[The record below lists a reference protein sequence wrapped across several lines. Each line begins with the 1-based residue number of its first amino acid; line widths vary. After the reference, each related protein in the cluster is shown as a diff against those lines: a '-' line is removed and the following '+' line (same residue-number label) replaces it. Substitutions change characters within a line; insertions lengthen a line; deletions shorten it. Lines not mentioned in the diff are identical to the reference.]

1 MKRYR
6 LLLLLIVIISAAT
19 GGWYLSGPEKKSP
32 TYNLLTVGSVAPD
45 FQLVDT
51 KGEVRSLSSE
61 HGKVVLVNFWATW
74 CPPCKAEMPSM
85 EELYRNYGSGNFEI
99 LAINVDDDGPAVM
112 PAFLQEYSHTFPI
125 LFDSEFQART
135 LYGVSMFP
143 ETFIVDKNG
152 IIGRKIV
159 GAIDWTSP
167 QVLSYL
173 NSLMKD

>member
-1 MKRYR
+1 MQRYR
-6 LLLLLIVIISAAT
+6 LLLLLIVIIFAAA
-19 GGWYLSGPEKKSP
+19 GGWYLSGPEKKS
-32 TYNLLTVGSVAPD
+32 TGYNLLTVGSTAPD

-61 HGKVVLVNFWATW
+61 RGKVVLVNFWATW

-85 EELYRNYGSGNFEI
+85 EELYRNYGSGKFEI
-99 LAINVDDDGPAVM
+99 LAINVDDAGPAVVSG
-112 PAFLQEYSHTFPI
+112 FLQENPHTFPI

-135 LYGVSMFP
+135 LYGVSRFP

-152 IIGRKIV
+152 IITNRIV

-167 QVLSYL
+167 QMLSYL
-173 NSLMKD
+173 NSLLKD

>member
-1 MKRYR
+1 MKNSRIF
-6 LLLLLIVIISAAT
+6 LLLAVIFIAAV
-19 GGWYLSGPEKKSP
+19 GGWYFSGSQQQTTPFSLP
-32 TYNLLTVGSVAPD
+32 TIGSQAPD

-51 KGEVRSLSSE
+51 DGKTRSLAAE
-61 HGKVVLVNFWATW
+61 RGKVVLVNFWATW

-85 EELYRNYGSGNFEI
+85 EELYLKYGQGNFEI
-99 LAINVDDDGPAVM
+99 LAVNVDDNGPGVM
-112 PAFLQEYSHTFPI
+112 PAFLAKTPHTFPI
-125 LFDSEFQART
+125 LFDTDFQART

-152 IIGRKIV
+152 IIVKKVI

-167 QVLSYL
+167 QVLSEL